1 MKYRL
6 LIQHLSLLL
15 LLVVPVSIN
24 AYCFKAA
31 GEQYHI
37 NPLLL
42 KSIAMYESSLN
53 QWAIHV
59 NRDKD
64 HRVLSIDY
72 GLMQINS
79 VNVPNLIHKGV
90 IKNKDELLSRPC
102 TNVYIGASILARNI
116 KICGVS
122 WDCIGSYNAGFL
134 TKHALVRRAYGQKV
148 REIYR
153 GFKRAEQGR

>member
-1 MKYRL
+1 MVYWLRT
-6 LIQHLSLLL
+6 QHFILLL

-24 AYCFKAA
+24 AYCFRAA
-31 GEQYHI
+31 GDQYHI
-37 NPLLL
+37 DPLLL

-53 QWAIHV
+53 QWAVHV

-64 HRVLSIDY
+64 HRVLSMDY

-79 VNVPNLIHKGV
+79 VNVPRLIKQNV
-90 IKNKDELLSRPC
+90 IKNKDELLSKPC

-134 TKHALVRRAYGQKV
+134 TKDASVRRAYGQKV
-148 REIYR
+148 HEIYR
-153 GFKRAEQGR
+153 ELKRKEEGR